1 MNYLKSFIL
10 PLACGFLCLPF
21 ASADEAKGVEVT
33 VTVPDSAWKLEILEV
48 HGTDDELIVI
58 SKVSRAGGA
67 FGLQVITTLNQKLEL
82 IVPNLP
88 VKHYVLGKTWGWEN
102 QDKGV
107 EFIKDRKQLEEKLKR
122 SKQLHPKR

>member
-1 MNYLKSFIL
+1 MKLFKSII
-10 PLACGFLCLPF
+10 LACGFLCLPF
-21 ASADEAKGVEVT
+21 AFGDEPKGVEVT

-48 HGTDDELIVI
+48 YGTDDELIVI
-58 SKVSRAGGA
+58 SKVSRAGDT
-67 FGLQVITTLNQKLEL
+67 FGLQVITTLNQKLNL

-107 EFIKDRKQLEEKLKR
+107 EFIKDRKQLDEKLKR
-122 SKQLHPKR
+122 SKQLYPKP